1 MAYYTPP
8 PKRKSLKD
16 LERENK
22 SLRIK
27 LDQIKHAS
35 TLVIQQATDMMAKKE
50 LAVQILES
58 VNQQASD
65 GLLTRNELFQWRLK
79 WNALKKETDTDTE
92 TAFIKIGVESV
103 GDIYQD
109 IYTAQEKLVSE
120 ILLGYFLA
128 LDEIEQ

>member
-1 MAYYTPP
+1 MAYYRPP
-8 PKRKSLKD
+8 TKRKSLKD

-35 TLVIQQATDMMAKKE
+35 TLVIQQATEMMAKKE

-65 GLLTRNELFQWRLK
+65 GLLTKNELFQWRLK
-79 WNALKKETDTDTE
+79 WNALKKDTDTDTE
-92 TAFIKIGVESV
+92 TAFMKIGVESV
-103 GDIYQD
+103 GNIYQD
-109 IYTAQEKLVSE
+109 IYDAQEKLVSE

>member
-1 MAYYTPP
+1 MAYYSPP
-8 PKRKSLKD
+8 TKRKSLKD

-35 TLVIQQATDMMAKKE
+35 TLVIQQATEMMAKKE

-92 TAFIKIGVESV
+92 TAFMKIGVESV
-103 GDIYQD
+103 GNIYQD
-109 IYTAQEKLVSE
+109 IYDAQEKLVSE